1 MRNVSKAEALLM
13 RIRDAR
19 ESVTTIQGWIAAY
32 FVEHPLEGN
41 TTISVPLKGG
51 GSMTVDA
58 RIFGEWA
65 AHHTIIEMDI
75 LSDLQWSVTHV
86 PSGHCL
92 QIHDK
97 VDEESA
103 VAVAAALAKAIRPGA
118 IDLSAVPSIST
129 DLAAQVTKAVASV
142 LWPAAITAGV
152 LVAAPPHG
160 LAHDGS
166 AIGNCTSNE
175 CSIRG
180 RCTYPTACRRT

>member
-19 ESVTTIQGWIAAY
+19 ESVTTIQGIQGWIAAY

-41 TTISVPLKGG
+41 NATINVPLKSG

-58 RIFGEWA
+58 KVIGEWA
-65 AHHTIIEMDI
+65 AHPTILETDI

-92 QIHDK
+92 QIHAK

-103 VAVAAALAKAIRPGA
+103 IAVAAALAKAIRPGA
-118 IDLSAVPSIST
+118 IVLSALPSVSK
-129 DLAAQVTKAVASV
+129 DLEAQIMKAVGSV
-142 LWPAAITAGV
+142 LWPAEAV
-152 LVAAPPHG
+152 R
-160 LAHDGS
+160 
-166 AIGNCTSNE
+166 
-175 CSIRG
+175 CS
-180 RCTYPTACRRT
+180 